1 MVNAFSCNTFKNLTT
16 EPVLAITSLPL
27 KVNSWP
33 LPQGYYLQKAIL
45 EGWGKKAGRKGK
57 QSDVLSSNII
67 LLLYLSEED
76 LFSRISS
83 SDTRITASITCILLS
98 EQRNKILTMYI
109 KTRRNPDRKQ
119 SFCLSVIIPH
129 SRTKDCK
136 IPLHPS
142 LLT

>member
-57 QSDVLSSNII
+57 QSEFCGQPLQDKKAFNIR
-67 LLLYLSEED
+67 ECFGDE
-76 LFSRISS
+76 
-83 SDTRITASITCILLS
+83 
-98 EQRNKILTMYI
+98 
-109 KTRRNPDRKQ
+109 
-119 SFCLSVIIPH
+119 
-129 SRTKDCK
+129 
-136 IPLHPS
+136 
-142 LLT
+142 